1 MKIFLILIS
10 RLLFGFGLAMSGM
23 LNPLKVRAFLDISG
37 EWDPS
42 LGFVMVGGILV
53 TIAGYW
59 FVFNREKPIYGIQF
73 SLPEKKKL
81 DMRLITGS
89 AIFGV
94 GWGIGGLCPGP
105 SISILPIYFFPAIVF
120 TLSMMLGLFIGLK
133 LSNFRTSDEL
143 KDV

>member
-1 MKIFLILIS
+1 
-10 RLLFGFGLAMSGM
+10 
-23 LNPLKVRAFLDISG
+23 
-37 EWDPS
+37 
-42 LGFVMVGGILV
+42 MVGGILV

-59 FVFNREKPIYGIQF
+59 FVFNREKPIYGNQF
-73 SLPEKKKL
+73 SLPEKKNL
-81 DMRLITGS
+81 DMSLITGS

-143 KDV
+143 KDA

>member
-10 RLLFGFGLAMSGM
+10 GLLFGFGLAMSGM

-105 SISILPIYFFPAIVF
+105 SISILSIYFFPAIVF